1 MKGLLTNMA
10 IVTKWDDSGKTRVLM
25 EFETS
30 WTWEELDAALE
41 KTDNFLAEV
50 EHQVDVII
58 DLEGSNI
65 PGDFM
70 KAAQR
75 LLTDPAM
82 GMRPNEGNRVVVGAS
97 DWMRKA
103 YKTLSKA
110 FSKQLDG
117 REVLFAS
124 DVSQA
129 RGMLYSMRLGD

>member
-1 MKGLLTNMA
+1 MA
-10 IVTKWDDSGKTRVLM
+10 IVTKWDDSNKTRVLM
-25 EFETS
+25 EFESS
-30 WTWEELDAALE
+30 WTWDELDAALE

-103 YKTLSKA
+103 YNTLSKA
-110 FSKQLDG
+110 FNKQLDG

>member
-1 MKGLLTNMA
+1 MA
-10 IVTKWDDSGKTRVLM
+10 IVTKWDDSNKTRVLM
-25 EFETS
+25 EFESS
-30 WTWEELDAALE
+30 WTWDELDAALE
-41 KTDNFLAEV
+41 MTDNFLAEV

-103 YKTLSKA
+103 YNTLSKA

>member
-1 MKGLLTNMA
+1 MA
-10 IVTKWDDSGKTRVLM
+10 IVTKWDDSNKTRVLM
-25 EFETS
+25 EFESS
-30 WTWEELDAALE
+30 WTWDELDAALE

-103 YKTLSKA
+103 YNTLSKA

>member
-1 MKGLLTNMA
+1 MA
-10 IVTKWDDSGKTRVLM
+10 IVTKWDDSNKTRVLM
-25 EFETS
+25 EFESS
-30 WTWEELDAALE
+30 WTWGELDAALE
-41 KTDNFLAEV
+41 MTDNFLAEV

-103 YKTLSKA
+103 YNTLSKA